1 MKILAHSID
10 MVVLSTHSETIQ
22 NRDSILCPSALA
34 TKPTWVLPANLVNA
48 RPKISPCEKLRN
60 LRVLN
65 DSVYKSHSRGCSPA
79 AWSRASRPCYPWAT
93 GHNTMKN
100 KFNGRLWKID
110 IQKNHVPPNWLKKLI
125 SDLSWNSKILA
136 LQLACS
142 YKAPTGLVRA
152 CEDEASHRRL
162 KWHILWEKSRHVVRG
177 ESNSNCTE
185 DVSCKEAKLQRKNL
199 THCKE
204 YGALMHQRKGFGR
217 WL

>member
-1 MKILAHSID
+1 MKIPAHSID
-10 MVVLSTHSETIQ
+10 MVVLSTRSETIQ

-34 TKPTWVLPANLVNA
+34 TKPTWVLPANLVKA

-125 SDLSWNSKILA
+125 SDLSWNSKILGLA
-136 LQLACS
+136 IGVQLQS
-142 YKAPTGLVRA
+142 
-152 CEDEASHRRL
+152 SHRL
-162 KWHILWEKSRHVVRG
+162 GQSLWGRSIPPTFEVTRSVRKIQA
-177 ESNSNCTE
+177 C
-185 DVSCKEAKLQRKNL
+185 CKRGIKQQLYWG
-199 THCKE
+199 C
-204 YGALMHQRKGFGR
+204 
-217 WL
+217 